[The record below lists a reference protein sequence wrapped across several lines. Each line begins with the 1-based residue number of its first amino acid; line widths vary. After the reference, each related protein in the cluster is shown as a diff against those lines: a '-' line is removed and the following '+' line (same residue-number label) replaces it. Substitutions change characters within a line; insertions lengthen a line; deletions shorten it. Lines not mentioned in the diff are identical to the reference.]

1 MEENMSLSESEVGT
15 SASPHGH
22 QAAPDL
28 SHVGSRVSMRLRE
41 PSGGYRDILGI
52 LERPSAIRRGSGAL
66 IEFNPDDIWA
76 WRLVPKVIPKAGTG
90 APFSMRVQE
99 LEQAIEATWPASE
112 ITDQAGWRF
121 RSNGGVTNRANSIR
135 PIGLPPYGLTEME
148 LDEAIELAL
157 QYYRARALPPVF
169 HISLPHFQDLD
180 TYLEKL
186 NWQITIESH
195 VMVADTEDIPI
206 IELANFDLHIWE
218 SPVAAWAQVQGVN
231 LSLEIMA
238 RYPST
243 YVGLAKDG
251 LVVGVGRISQYE
263 DWAIITR
270 LFVLPEYRGQ
280 GIGAALMSALVQQI
294 DVKKLALQVT
304 TDNAAAIALYQRL
317 KFRVHHNYRYRAM
330 K

>member
-1 MEENMSLSESEVGT
+1 MSLSESEEGT
-15 SASPHGH
+15 SASPQGNK
-22 QAAPDL
+22 ATPDL

-52 LERPSAIRRGSGAL
+52 LETPSAIRRRSGAL
-66 IEFNPDDIWA
+66 IEFNSNDIWA
-76 WRLVPKVIPKAGTG
+76 WRLVPQVIPKAGTG
-90 APFSMRVQE
+90 APFSSRVQE
-99 LEQAIEATWPASE
+99 LERAIEKTWPAGE

-135 PIGLPPYGLTEME
+135 PLGLPPYGLTDVD

-157 QYYRARALPPVF
+157 QYYKDRGLPPVI

-180 TYLEKL
+180 TYLEDL
-186 NWQITIESH
+186 GWQITIESH

-206 IELANFDLHIWE
+206 IESADFALHTWE
-218 SPVAAWAQVQGVN
+218 SPVDEWAQVQGVN
-231 LSLEIMA
+231 LSSEIMA

-251 LVVGVGRISQYE
+251 VVVAVGRISQYE
-263 DWAIITR
+263 DWAVITR

-280 GIGAALMSALVQQI
+280 GVGAALVSALVRQVN
-294 DVKKLALQVT
+294 VKKLALQVS

-317 KFRVHHNYRYRAM
+317 KFRVHHNYRYRTM